1 MKASAHL
8 SHDEKETLNALL
20 ADLHSH
26 INPSKAAFLPKFFK
40 TGPGQYGEG
49 DKFLG
54 IVVPDS
60 RKIVKLYRGVSRGV
74 VNSLLDSPWHEERL
88 CGVLFLVDDYEQAE
102 KRIRKQ
108 YKLEKRK
115 VDDALVQKE
124 VRAAR
129 EEIAAYYLSK
139 SKRINNWD
147 LVDLSAW
154 KIIGRE
160 MLLREPEDRT
170 LLYKLSQSNLLWDQ
184 RIAIVCTFALIRD
197 GQLEDTMKL
206 SRIYINHPHDL
217 MHKACGWMMREVAK
231 RDQELVE
238 VFLEEFKEVMPRT
251 MLRYAIEKFSQ
262 EQRDYFMG
270 RTTQKG

>member
-1 MKASAHL
+1 MKTDYTL
-8 SHDEKETLNALL
+8 SHDDQETLDTLL

-26 INPSKAAFLPKFFK
+26 INPAKAAFLPRFFK
-40 TGPGQYGEG
+40 TGPGQYGDG

-54 IVVPDS
+54 IVVPDT
-60 RKIVKLYRGVSRGV
+60 RKIVKLYRGVSRTI
-74 VNSLLDSPWHEERL
+74 VNSLLESEWHEERL
-88 CGVLFLVDDYEQAE
+88 CGLLLLVDDYEQAE

-108 YKLEKRK
+108 YKTSKQKLSEEQ
-115 VDDALVQKE
+115 AQKE
-124 VRAAR
+124 VRAVR
-129 EEIAAYYLSK
+129 EDIAAYYLSK
-139 SKRINNWD
+139 SDRINNWD

-160 MLLREPEDRT
+160 MLLLEPEDRT
-170 LLYKLSQSNLLWDQ
+170 ILYDLSKSDLLWEQ
-184 RIAIVCTFALIRD
+184 RIAIVSTFGLIRD

-206 SRIYINHPHDL
+206 LRIYLNHTHDL

-238 VFLEEFKEVMPRT
+238 VFLEEFKDTMPRT
-251 MLRYAIEKFSQ
+251 MLRYAIEKFSP

-270 RTTQKG
+270 RTDKKG